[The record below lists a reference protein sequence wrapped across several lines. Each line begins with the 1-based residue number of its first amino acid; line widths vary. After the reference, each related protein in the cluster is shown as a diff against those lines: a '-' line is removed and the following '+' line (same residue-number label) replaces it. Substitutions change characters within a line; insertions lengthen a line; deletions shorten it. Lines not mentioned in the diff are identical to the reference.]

1 MGRPVRKPAR
11 RDVRANKL
19 AKDLKCV
26 TSTRKKFCL
35 NFIWT
40 LLVKQKLNVALIISI
55 FYDLNVVLLFVNVL

>member
-19 AKDLKCV
+19 AKDLNVCNFN
-26 TSTRKKFCL
+26 KKK
-35 NFIWT
+35 I
-40 LLVKQKLNVALIISI
+40 LLEFYLDSSGQAKLNVALIISI